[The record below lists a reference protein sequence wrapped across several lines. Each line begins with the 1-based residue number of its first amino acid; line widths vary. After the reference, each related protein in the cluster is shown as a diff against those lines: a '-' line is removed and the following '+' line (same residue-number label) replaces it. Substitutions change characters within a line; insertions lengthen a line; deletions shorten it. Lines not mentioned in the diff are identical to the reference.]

1 MAALFVL
8 VVSFLLLRG
17 LGLLGVRRLSS
28 WREAGLIAVVIMF
41 VFTGAT
47 HFTGMKHDYAA
58 MLPGPLSGNLGIIYL
73 SGVLEIAGALGL
85 LVPRTRRLAGICLA
99 LYLVAV
105 FPGNVYAA
113 VNEVPF
119 RGEPPTPLWLRTPI
133 QLLFIGMVLWTSVR
147 KPLERVEAPR
157 GVEEPPQREPFRR
170 RSVSR
175 AGAPSQGP
183 PAPLHAPKLVEEAA
197 YSEVGRVSGVEAGTL
212 RAGPRHGA

>member
-1 MAALFVL
+1 MAPLFIL
-8 VVSFLLLRG
+8 VISFILLRG
-17 LGLLGVRRLSS
+17 VGALGVRRLSS
-28 WREAGLIAVVIMF
+28 WREAGLIAVVITF

-47 HFTGMKHDYAA
+47 HFTAMKHDYAA

-133 QLLFIGMVLWTSVR
+133 QLFFIGMVLWTSVR

-157 GVEEPPQREPFRR
+157 VEEPPPT
-170 RSVSR
+170 
-175 AGAPSQGP
+175 GA
-183 PAPLHAPKLVEEAA
+183 V
-197 YSEVGRVSGVEAGTL
+197 
-212 RAGPRHGA
+212 

>member
-41 VFTGAT
+41 LFTGAT
-47 HFTGMKHDYAA
+47 HFTAMKHDYAA

-73 SGVLEIAGALGL
+73 TGVLEIAGAVGL
-85 LVPRTRRLAGICLA
+85 LIPRIRRLAGICLV

-133 QLLFIGMVLWTSVR
+133 QLLFIGMVLWTSVM
-147 KPLERVEAPR
+147 KPPKRAEAPR
-157 GVEEPPQREPFRR
+157 VE
-170 RSVSR
+170 
-175 AGAPSQGP
+175 
-183 PAPLHAPKLVEEAA
+183 
-197 YSEVGRVSGVEAGTL
+197 
-212 RAGPRHGA
+212 